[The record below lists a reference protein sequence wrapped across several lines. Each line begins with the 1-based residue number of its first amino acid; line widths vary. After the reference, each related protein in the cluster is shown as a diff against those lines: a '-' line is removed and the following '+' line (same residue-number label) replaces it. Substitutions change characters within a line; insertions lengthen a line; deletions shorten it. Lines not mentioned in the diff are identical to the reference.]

1 MIHDLRKRQMLKI
14 PPANSQPGTV
24 SCTQPSVQ
32 KCDVNCCFSVRDGAS
47 PNYLHSLYTGK
58 NEPMLST
65 YFRKENLPLL
75 DAFPLSLNKLKSL
88 LMWIKRRFIEY
99 KINHLAISQTR
110 HLSVLAHTSFHSV
123 KKQGLPNHPSVK
135 YTKPKC
141 LLLWCLFNAPR
152 GLKNKHL
159 VSGFQ

>member
-1 MIHDLRKRQMLKI
+1 MVHDPWSWEKADAKT

-32 KCDVNCCFSVRDGAS
+32 NVMWIVVSVLEMELLQTTS
-47 PNYLHSLYTGK
+47 TLCTLSK

-75 DAFPLSLNKLKSL
+75 DAFLSVLNKLKSL
-88 LMWIKRRFIEY
+88 LMWIKGRFIEY

-123 KKQGLPNHPSVK
+123 KKQKVSQIIHQWSIPNPNVF
-135 YTKPKC
+135 C
-141 LLLWCLFNAPR
+141 CDVCF
-152 GLKNKHL
+152 
-159 VSGFQ
+159 